1 MARKLRIISLL
12 LVVVVLVSSCNL
24 PGPGGDGESDLMSTA
39 AAQTV
44 EVMLTQAAVPGS
56 TLEVTHAANA
66 TTSAEVATITAISIS
81 TNTPQPTS
89 TLRPTNT
96 QVFTATPLPCDQA
109 SFVEDVTVP
118 DGTEFN
124 VGQSFTKTWRLR
136 NAGSCTWTT
145 AYEVVFFGGEQ
156 MNGPMDLNL
165 TGNVYPGQTVDITLS
180 LKAPNTAGTYR
191 GNWKLRND
199 RGQVFG
205 LTNGNPFWVEIKAKA
220 ILAPPAIALEV
231 YNFANNM
238 CTGEWK
244 TYPPFGD
251 IPCPGTTSDTEGF
264 VVLVGNP
271 VMEDGNPAGQPGI
284 QTHPRYDP
292 NGLIQGKFP
301 PMVIPAGSRFLAKI
315 GCRSGG
321 AACNVKYQLN
331 YYVDGDPTL
340 KSFGTWTETYD
351 SSIRD
356 LNIDLSSLAGKSI
369 QFIFIVTANGDSA
382 QDWAMWINPRIMQFG
397 PGT

>member
-1 MARKLRIISLL
+1 
-12 LVVVVLVSSCNL
+12 
-24 PGPGGDGESDLMSTA
+24 
-39 AAQTV
+39 
-44 EVMLTQAAVPGS
+44 VMLSQAAVPGS
-56 TLEVTHAANA
+56 TLEVTHSANMP
-66 TTSAEVATITAISIS
+66 TNTVAPTNTAQPIS
-81 TNTPQPTS
+81 TNTPQ
-89 TLRPTNT
+89 PTNT

-109 SFVEDVTVP
+109 TFVEDVTVP

-145 AYEVVFFGGEQ
+145 AYEVVFFSGEQ
-156 MNGPMDLNL
+156 MSGPMDLNL

-191 GNWKLRND
+191 SNWKLRNAS
-199 RGQVFG
+199 GQVFG
-205 LTNGNPFWVEIKAKA
+205 LTNGNPFWVEIKTKA
-220 ILAPPAIALEV
+220 ILAPPAIALEI

-251 IPCPGTTSDTEGF
+251 IPCPGTTSDTAGF

-284 QTHPRYDP
+284 QTHPRFDP

-301 PMVIPAGSRFLAKI
+301 PMIVPAGSRFLARI
-315 GCRSGG
+315 GCRQGG
-321 AACNVKYQLN
+321 AACSVKYQLN
-331 YYVDGDPTL
+331 YYADGDPTL

-351 SSIRD
+351 GSIRD
-356 LNIDLSSLAGKSI
+356 LNIDLSSLTGKSV
-369 QFIFIVTANGDSA
+369 QFIFVVTADGNSA
-382 QDWAMWINPRIMQFG
+382 QDWAMWINPRIMQYS
-397 PGT
+397 P